1 MLNGMYTADKVLLVF
16 AYLFLDTQ
24 VSLAPTYV
32 RRLVRWLVGWS
43 VTLSDFQSLVSNGQ
57 SNKKSSNNKVI
68 YFQILLLGGPS
79 PPTKIYM
86 KA

>member
-43 VTLSDFQSLVSNGQ
+43 VTLSDRLVALSE
-57 SNKKSSNNKVI
+57 K
-68 YFQILLLGGPS
+68 
-79 PPTKIYM
+79 
-86 KA
+86 